1 MIKAHWVRLALF
13 AIGGAILAFGLSLV
27 APKKYEGFVQ
37 ILIDQKQQD
46 PVSTTDPAYDVVRDL
61 TSYSRS
67 RSIITQV
74 EQLTGFDVLRLA
86 GEASVNAL
94 GVPPARMEEFA
105 PVNLRENISVE
116 AEQGSD
122 IITLRVRMTEPNY
135 AREVAGQIY
144 DAFEDQN
151 VENARVMAE
160 RATQYLEGKAGD
172 VKKQLHLVDSQMK
185 DIRMKYNA
193 PDMASKIQSELN
205 GLAILRQ
212 ARDAAKIEHQGSIQ
226 RVAVLED
233 QLKKTPKEIDA
244 STSETQNP
252 VVTNLEQALA
262 EARAERAQLLERNL
276 PDSERVRTIDSRIRQ
291 LETDLR
297 ATKERLRGP
306 STRTPNPN
314 YMSLTQSLTEARA
327 AMASLEAR
335 VLQADQEVIL
345 TEQRISELP
354 AAQSDLSDL
363 LRRQAILEQIYQTYG
378 RQLESLRLTQQGRL
392 APTRL
397 VTPASVLPMPVSPKI
412 PINVVIGTL
421 VGLLIGV
428 LSMFGAEAKRQPVRT
443 LAQLNSLS
451 FTPVYRVI
459 PELRTPF
466 RGLER
471 APHESFES
479 LLVNILRAGKKP
491 YRVGFVGVNRDTGAS
506 TAAINLAI
514 AAQRHGL
521 GTVVVSNDPRSS
533 VKRYLWRSGAVPQ
546 GPVVRVS
553 SNIEWI
559 PEEDGKIMAAGEK
572 GGKLSDAMGIAEK
585 DLTIFD
591 FEPTTDSAEFA
602 LLSAALDE
610 VVLLVRAN
618 KARTVEFLSAQQ
630 ALRDAGC
637 KQITVVFCRS
647 GDLELST
654 DVVTA
659 EAEQL
664 AS

>member
-13 AIGGAILAFGLSLV
+13 ALGGAILALGVSLL
-27 APKKYEGFVQ
+27 ATKQYEGFVQ

-46 PVSTTDPAYDVVRDL
+46 PVATTDPAYDVVRDL

-67 RSIITQV
+67 RSIVTQV
-74 EQLTGFDVLRLA
+74 EQLTGYDVLRRA
-86 GEASVNAL
+86 GEASVNTL
-94 GVPPARMEEFA
+94 GVPPAKMEEFA
-105 PVNLRENISVE
+105 PVNLRNNISVE

-122 IITLRVRMTEPNY
+122 IITLRVRMSDPEY
-135 AREVAGQIY
+135 ARETAGQIY

-160 RATQYLEGKAGD
+160 RATQYLEGKATD
-172 VKKQLHLVDSQMK
+172 VHNQLLQVDKAMEE
-185 DIRMKYNA
+185 IRTKYNA
-193 PDMASKIQSELN
+193 PDLASKIQSELN
-205 GLAILRQ
+205 GLAIMRQ

-226 RVAVLED
+226 RVAVLAD
-233 QLKKTPKEIDA
+233 LLNKTPKEIDA

-252 VVTNLEQALA
+252 VVTSLEQALA

-314 YMSLTQSLTEARA
+314 YMSLSQSLSEARA
-327 AMASLEAR
+327 AMAGLEAR
-335 VLQADQEVIL
+335 VAQADTEL
-345 TEQRISELP
+345 ASSEQRIAVLP
-354 AAQSDLSDL
+354 AAQSDLTGL

-397 VTPASVLPMPVSPKI
+397 VTAASVLPQPVSPKI
-412 PINVVIGTL
+412 PINIVIGTL

-428 LSMFGAEAKRQPVRT
+428 LSMFGAEAKKQPVRT
-443 LAQLNSLS
+443 LAQLNALS
-451 FTPVYRVI
+451 FHPVYRVI

-466 RGLER
+466 KGLER
-471 APHESFES
+471 PPHESYES
-479 LLVNILRAGKKP
+479 LLVNILRSGKKP
-491 YRVGFVGVNRDTGAS
+491 YRIGFVGVTKDSGAS
-506 TAAINLAI
+506 TAALNLAI

-521 GTVVVSNDPRSS
+521 ATVVVSNDPKSS

-559 PEEDGKIMAAGEK
+559 PEDDGKIMAAGEK
-572 GGKLSDAMGIAEK
+572 GDKLSDAMGVPEK

-591 FEPTTDSAEFA
+591 FEPAAESAEFA
-602 LLSAALDE
+602 LLAASLDE
-610 VVLLVRAN
+610 VVMLVRAN
-618 KARTVEFLSAQQ
+618 RARTVEFLSAQQ

-637 KQITVVFCRS
+637 KQVTVVFCRS

-654 DVVTA
+654 DLVTS
-659 EAEQL
+659 EAEPL